1 MPLLSKWETIAPVS
15 ASKDNDRQGH
25 LAYSNPTGNGSD
37 KPLTVADDLKNKN
50 YAV

>member
-1 MPLLSKWETIAPVS
+1 MKQLDAFNPVS
-15 ASKDNDRQGH
+15 ASRDNDRQGH
-25 LAYSNPTGNGSD
+25 LAYCNPTGNESD